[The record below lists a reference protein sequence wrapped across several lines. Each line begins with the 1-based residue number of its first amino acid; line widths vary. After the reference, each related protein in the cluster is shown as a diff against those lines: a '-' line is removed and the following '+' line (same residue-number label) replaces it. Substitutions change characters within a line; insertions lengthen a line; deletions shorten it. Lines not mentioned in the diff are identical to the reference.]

1 MCAKAHTLHKGNNNM
16 IKEDS
21 IDKTLYQCKNNRLIK
36 HEHTKLMRDFDDYLN
51 KKYGL
56 VKVMVN
62 KYTTSGVLYAFDIN
76 LYMVQFER
84 WLDAN
89 GYVGIGECRSSEFY
103 RYDHYI
109 KKVNKI

>member
-1 MCAKAHTLHKGNNNM
+1 M

-36 HEHTKLMRDFDDYLN
+36 HEHTKLMRHFDDYLN

-56 VKVMVN
+56 VKVVVN
-62 KYTTSGVLYAFDIN
+62 EYTTLGVLYAFDIN

-84 WLDAN
+84 WLEDN
-89 GYVGIGECRSSEFY
+89 GYVGTGECRSSEFY

-109 KKVNKI
+109 KKK